1 MYRDSA
7 RRGLLQ
13 HVYGTQSL
21 CVCVCVCVCVGCI
34 MCQSAM
40 TCAVCDTMCKY
51 VDYTYVVQVVW
62 IVWTGKTYQF
72 REIITRVSDR
82 SVLIWVLYHEFSG
95 QNHHSF
101 EDVASWSNVMTEIR
115 GLNFTSF
122 PALHCCNNFQ
132 KTRSFVLAFFVSP
145 EDIASLHFG
154 RIMRWVICI
163 CF

>member
-51 VDYTYVVQVVW
+51 VDYTYVVQVV
-62 IVWTGKTYQF
+62 
-72 REIITRVSDR
+72 
-82 SVLIWVLYHEFSG
+82 
-95 QNHHSF
+95 
-101 EDVASWSNVMTEIR
+101 
-115 GLNFTSF
+115 
-122 PALHCCNNFQ
+122 
-132 KTRSFVLAFFVSP
+132 
-145 EDIASLHFG
+145 
-154 RIMRWVICI
+154 
-163 CF
+163 